1 MYSPPYIFFHHP
13 KGYSWDEGT
22 DPALHKLRTLNDAP
36 DGLIPSLTINV
47 SQPDALMTWLRK
59 NNAALISDLFVF
71 VDAASPAASAQRWYL
86 LFDKLRRKAMN
97 IQNLSVYWD
106 ADGPWGRP
114 TPWRL
119 EDVGHS
125 GLGKSVVFVRGL
137 ALLKVKKSVNIT
149 GWYAKLWPGYLKE
162 KLGLEPVDK
171 QNVPGSYRRRE
182 LKDYQRGTQRLNP
195 WTDTKDTV
203 PWDQDLR
210 KGSFMSDASLL
221 RYR

>member
-1 MYSPPYIFFHHP
+1 
-13 KGYSWDEGT
+13 
-22 DPALHKLRTLNDAP
+22 
-36 DGLIPSLTINV
+36 
-47 SQPDALMTWLRK
+47 MTWLK
-59 NNAALISDLFVF
+59 TNNVALISDFFVF

-86 LFDKLRRKAMN
+86 LFDKLRRKATN

-106 ADGPWGRP
+106 AVGPWGTP

-137 ALLKVKKSVNIT
+137 ALLKVKKSVSIT
-149 GWYAKLWPGYLKE
+149 GWYAKFWPSYLKE

-203 PWDQDLR
+203 PWDQDFG
-210 KGSFMSDASLL
+210 KDSFMADASLL